1 MLALFFSASA
11 GAFIPVFT
19 NEVANAT
26 AVIQTALVGAIVV
39 SFLNDVGLK
48 FLYFGLIMLVAMAV
62 SNVLW
67 FVVAEKQATAI
78 RKAYYH
84 ALMRQELAFF
94 DSTAP
99 TAVLSSFSS
108 DLERIQSAIATKI
121 GVLCQIVGCMI
132 STLIYIFS

>member
-1 MLALFFSASA
+1 
-11 GAFIPVFT
+11 
-19 NEVANAT
+19 
-26 AVIQTALVGAIVV
+26 
-39 SFLNDVGLK
+39 
-48 FLYFGLIMLVAMAV
+48 MLVAMAV